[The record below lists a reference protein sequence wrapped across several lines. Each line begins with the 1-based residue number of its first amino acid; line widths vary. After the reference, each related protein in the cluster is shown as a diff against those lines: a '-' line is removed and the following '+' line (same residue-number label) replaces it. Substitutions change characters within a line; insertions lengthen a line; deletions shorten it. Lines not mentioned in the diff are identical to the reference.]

1 MSSRNGNFVQM
12 EWLFPFQPDETEKM
26 EYLQMSSA
34 CRAENSS
41 ADPRMPFAFEPVKRK
56 FFANWK
62 APQVGYTF
70 SVKSGRLRT

>member
-1 MSSRNGNFVQM
+1 MEILCKWNGYFRSNQMKRKKWNTSKCHPLAGAEKSSV
-12 EWLFPFQPDETEKM
+12 
-26 EYLQMSSA
+26 
-34 CRAENSS
+34 
-41 ADPRMPFAFEPVKRK
+41 DPRMPFVFEPVKRK